1 MGNISGPR
9 NRDYGSVSGPRNRDY
24 GSTKFLG
31 PETDIMGQFLGPE
44 TDIMGERYFMYS
56 TKELRGS
63 RDLSQFETLGFLF
76 QMV

>member
-44 TDIMGERYFMYS
+44 TDVMGERYYIIRASMS
-56 TKELRGS
+56 ES
-63 RDLSQFETLGFLF
+63 LF
-76 QMV
+76 RPGGGYQRHYK